1 MKENRLRQ
9 SRVSLSNILC
19 ASHNLTPIQRIMCTK
34 DEKTMK
40 TGAPGKYLPNI
51 PTELIG
57 HFVTDTMIAA
67 AVMAASLL
75 G

>member
-1 MKENRLRQ
+1 MP
-9 SRVSLSNILC
+9 RV
-19 ASHNLTPIQRIMCTK
+19 K
-34 DEKTMK
+34 KTMK
-40 TGAPGKYLPNI
+40 AGAPGKDLPKI

-57 HFVTDTMIAA
+57 HFVTEPMNAE

>member
-1 MKENRLRQ
+1 M
-9 SRVSLSNILC
+9 C
-19 ASHNLTPIQRIMCTK
+19 AK

-40 TGAPGKYLPNI
+40 TGAPGKDLPNI